1 MAKGPNGGPQ
11 MYRLA
16 RTYRALATGTRGP
29 DPLFVVYRQRQSNQ
43 GVAVMTMP
51 SRASLG
57 LCRLLMS
64 ISTWYIHDISCAC
77 PLVIDPGVVTAARL
91 KARVG
96 DACLPTALSSV

>member
-1 MAKGPNGGPQ
+1 

-29 DPLFVVYRQRQSNQ
+29 EPLFVVYRQRQSNQ
-43 GVAVMTMP
+43 GCRGHDIMP
-51 SRASLG
+51 SGASLG
-57 LCRLLMS
+57 LCRLLMP

-91 KARVG
+91 EARVG